1 MFMWISQRSPKS
13 MKLCRRSWRGG
24 AGPRIV
30 LAQACLVVF
39 TGGEAPRAEG
49 ISAYNLVIKAVQARG
64 DNRSLLK
71 TGRAEIAATVNRRVR
86 EADIDKQVDDH
97 HRQLAEVRRQES
109 NVETQKILDR
119 LLSDDGLAE
128 FREKLIERNGSA
140 RFAYYLAFDAA
151 QEPFSRVSRLQEFDP
166 RRQKF
171 VPLTEDILQW
181 DPIANGR
188 SIKYDVPARLV
199 RIDTGRREIV
209 EFERFG
215 RFQGGLAENLSN
227 LLVKSGANERGSP
240 MAATL
245 EMLRDKVT
253 SGAVPA
259 CRTTGTESF
268 EGDEVTVVEWG
279 LLNSEPG
286 TRVWIDDQKGFITPL
301 IEEFGAGGVLRKRY
315 ASSGYVRIATADLW
329 YPAKHEESSFDEQ
342 TGELAVSTVFETNMK
357 TLRLNE
363 AIPEEEFTVRVP
375 QGVTVADK
383 RGGGLVTHMV
393 VADAASLQFKAG
405 RLDLDGLPGLVR
417 QQEQN
422 SNVWS
427 NVAAL
432 FHRLPWISWLAA
444 INGLILLALLGVLTR
459 KAVLA
464 KRSERESRGRR
475 DRR

>member
-128 FREKLIERNGSA
+128 YREKLIERNGSA
-140 RFAYYLAFDAA
+140 RFAYYVAFDAN
-151 QEPFSRVSRLQEFDP
+151 QEPFSRVSRLQKFDP

-171 VPLTEDILQW
+171 VQLTEDVLQW
-181 DPIANGR
+181 DQIANGR
-188 SIKYDVPARLV
+188 AIKYDVPARLV
-199 RIDTGRREIV
+199 RIGTGRRELV

-215 RFQGGLAENLSN
+215 RFQGGLAKNLSN
-227 LLVKSGANERGSP
+227 LLVTSGANERVSP
-240 MAATL
+240 KAAL
-245 EMLRDKVT
+245 LDMLRDKVT
-253 SGAVPA
+253 SGAVPV
-259 CRTTGTESF
+259 CRTTGSESF
-268 EGDEVTVVEWG
+268 EGEEVTVVEWG
-279 LLNSEPG
+279 LLNGEPG
-286 TRVWIDDQKGFITPL
+286 TRVWIDDRRGFVTPL

-315 ASSGYVRIATADLW
+315 VSSGYVRVAASDLW
-329 YPAKHEESSFDEQ
+329 YPAKHEESNFDEQ
-342 TGELAVSTVFETNMK
+342 TGEL
-357 TLRLNE
+357 
-363 AIPEEEFTVRVP
+363 
-375 QGVTVADK
+375 DK
-383 RGGGLVTHMV
+383 AT
-393 VADAASLQFKAG
+393 
-405 RLDLDGLPGLVR
+405 P
-417 QQEQN
+417 
-422 SNVWS
+422 
-427 NVAAL
+427 
-432 FHRLPWISWLAA
+432 
-444 INGLILLALLGVLTR
+444 LL
-459 KAVLA
+459 
-464 KRSERESRGRR
+464 
-475 DRR
+475 